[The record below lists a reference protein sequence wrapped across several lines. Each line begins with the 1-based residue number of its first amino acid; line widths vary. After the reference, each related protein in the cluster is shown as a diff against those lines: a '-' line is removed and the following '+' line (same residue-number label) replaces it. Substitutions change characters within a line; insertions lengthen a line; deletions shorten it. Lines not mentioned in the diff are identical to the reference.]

1 MAKINA
7 VPTCG
12 NHRTEIVC
20 LVFDKAKNVVSIMVA
35 MKNWPKEPL
44 LSIKLSFS

>member
-7 VPTCG
+7 VPACG
-12 NHRTEIVC
+12 NHRTETVC

-35 MKNWPKEPL
+35 MKKWPKAPL
-44 LSIKLSFS
+44 LSIKLTFA